1 MVNIKL
7 RKDVYLREKGR
18 GWDAGGAQKASKILE
33 RYFLSLVS
41 LAWFQL
47 PTVNHDPKI
56 LNRKF
61 PK

>member
-18 GWDAGGAQKASKILE
+18 GWDTGGAQRASKILVPD
-33 RYFLSLVS
+33 FLCLVS
-41 LAWFQL
+41 LARFQL